1 MNLGGRRGRRREGK
15 KAIGLEVFARD
26 EGARGENWKFGVS
39 QPSISASRFTLSY
52 RTSPFD
58 RDLANNNACLVA
70 QNPRNSTLVAAKCLD
85 WRGTIQSRATRY
97 WFKQSSSS
105 PSPPRKSGLN
115 CCNFFIGEVVKC
127 FMGERAK
134 LAAAAAAAV
143 LLDDHE
149 LLKLPGTVRC
159 FRELMEGIRRGMERY
174 DYYTFSIPDIVV
186 CQTSR
191 HVLHTNFSNRR
202 FFFYFFLTLRTM
214 HFSRIF
220 SVRKLVFMEDDIS
233 SEVRCKFCKIGVF
246 FPNIRGGGGLLL

>member
-52 RTSPFD
+52 RTSPFG

-134 LAAAAAAAV
+134 LAAAAV